1 MEPLTAVGLIVAVF
15 LLLAVIIAQVDGL
28 AFMAPKSTRAL
39 RGAAARTSSSLQV
52 RSSASRRGTP
62 SGSCP

>member
-1 MEPLTAVGLIVAVF
+1 MEHLTAVGLIVAVF

-39 RGAAARTSSSLQV
+39 RGAAANFCLDKCRADGV
-52 RSSASRRGTP
+52 
-62 SGSCP
+62 CCF